1 MESVKTNFEPKLHG
15 FPFRNN
21 FDFPDFFQIKLPL
34 FPASLASL
42 DDLVYGLCGGMCLA
56 ALDYYLAQISPPKYI
71 NTEEIPW
78 PYFLYFW
85 QRQLNSLKRPVIP
98 KLFEWMLSDDI
109 SLARKMNRWSIPQL
123 QQHLKTGEPAVLVL
137 VRVKGISDP
146 TKNHQVLAIGY
157 EYEAVNKDLKI
168 FLYDPNYPGE
178 QPELTMNINNPNQ
191 GIALAHTKGGV
202 LRGFFPIDYKK
213 QSPPSLT

>member
-1 MESVKTNFEPKLHG
+1 MESVRTNFEPQKNG
-15 FPFRNN
+15 FPFRNS
-21 FDFPDFFQIKLPL
+21 FDFPDFFQIKLP
-34 FPASLASL
+34 FFASSLASL
-42 DDLVYGLCGGMCLA
+42 DDLVYGLCGGMGLA
-56 ALDYYLAQISPPKYI
+56 ALDYYLAQKSPPKYK

-85 QRQLNSLKRPVIP
+85 QRQLNSLRKPVIP

-109 SLARKMNRWSIPQL
+109 TLARKMNRWSIPQL
-123 QQHLKTGEPAVLVL
+123 QQRLKSGEPAVLVL

-146 TKNHQVLAIGY
+146 TKNHQVLAVGY
-157 EYEAVNKDLKI
+157 EYDPAAKGLKI

-178 QPELTMNINNPNQ
+178 QTELTLNLNNPNQ
-191 GIALAHTKGGV
+191 GIALAHSKGDV

-213 QSPPSLT
+213 QSPPTLT